1 MKSFY
6 KLIITGI
13 FIFLILLNIWVFTRG
28 MHLSE
33 EINKFELRTEELKK
47 DNMELEAN
55 LYRINSLKNTSS
67 IAANLDFTKRADPYF
82 LDNLRVA
89 LKK

>member
-1 MKSFY
+1 
-6 KLIITGI
+6 
-13 FIFLILLNIWVFTRG
+13 

-33 EINKFELRTEELKK
+33 DINKFELKTKNLKK
-47 DNMELEAN
+47 ENMELEAN

-67 IAANLDFTKRADPYF
+67 MAANLDFTKKANPYF